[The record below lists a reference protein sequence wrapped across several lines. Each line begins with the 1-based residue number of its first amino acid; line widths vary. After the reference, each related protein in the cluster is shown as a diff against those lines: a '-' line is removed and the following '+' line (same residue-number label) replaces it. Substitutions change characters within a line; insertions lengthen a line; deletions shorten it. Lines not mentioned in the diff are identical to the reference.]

1 MTHTEYILTVK
12 KEILEY
18 AGYRTNPVHY
28 KIGDTITLDE
38 PTFLRLQSGEIIN
51 RFTREGSIA
60 FDKYNF
66 ENEVQYTEVTV
77 QYGTKKLGQ
86 RKNKQQ

>member
-12 KEILEY
+12 KEILEFS
-18 AGYRTNPVHY
+18 GRDVTPVHY
-28 KIGDTITLDE
+28 KISDKITLDE

-66 ENEVQYTEVTV
+66 ENEVQYTEVTI

-86 RKNKQQ
+86 RKNK

>member
-1 MTHTEYILTVK
+1 MIHTEYILTVK
-12 KEILEY
+12 TEILEY
-18 AGYRTNPVHY
+18 AGYSTNPVHY

-51 RFTREGSIA
+51 RFTREGSIT

-66 ENEVQYTEVTV
+66 ENEVSFTEVTI
-77 QYGTKKLGQ
+77 QYGIRKLGQ
-86 RKNKQQ
+86 RKNK

>member
-12 KEILEY
+12 TEILEY
-18 AGYRTNPVHY
+18 AFHWNTAHY

-66 ENEVQYTEVTV
+66 ENEVQYTSVTV

-86 RKNKQQ
+86 RKNK

>member
-1 MTHTEYILTVK
+1 MTHTEYILVVK
-12 KEILEY
+12 KEILEFS
-18 AGYRTNPVHY
+18 GRDVTPIHY

-66 ENEVQYTEVTV
+66 ENEVKYTEVTV